1 VIDPGY
7 RHRRVVDNGAE
18 RYRASPRVL
27 PEDWIPMMRTTYEEL
42 RDLAGGLGLE
52 IVLAGAGAYSVHVL
66 ADPTKD
72 IDYVLSKPI
81 DVRAMI
87 DLYEGFVDRLDRKG
101 VNVVGKRIQQ
111 GRSSEDWVI
120 QVFIAI
126 SPGKIVGIEVFNLL
140 AVRPLSLY
148 ETEIVEIEGLPVK
161 TLTLESWVASK
172 LADPNGV
179 DEQNILRLE
188 KAVEKGFNEAKLFEI
203 LMRLGMRET
212 IRINSL
218 DVLRRTRSEKLKKLL
233 SLLI

>member
-1 VIDPGY
+1 
-7 RHRRVVDNGAE
+7 
-18 RYRASPRVL
+18 
-27 PEDWIPMMRTTYEEL
+27 
-42 RDLAGGLGLE
+42 
-52 IVLAGAGAYSVHVL
+52 
-66 ADPTKD
+66 
-72 IDYVLSKPI
+72 
-81 DVRAMI
+81 
-87 DLYEGFVDRLDRKG
+87 
-101 VNVVGKRIQQ
+101 
-111 GRSSEDWVI
+111 VI

-188 KAVEKGFNEAKLFEI
+188 KAVEKGFNKTKLFEI

-218 DVLRRTRSEKLKKLL
+218 DVLRRTRNEKLKKLL